1 MSEAKQVPNS
11 ATQVLPTKAVICGGE
26 LLLPERV
33 VINWDDTNFDNYFYT
48 DDDDDGVKPASK
60 SPVSSPVRYR
70 VAYNLGD
77 ISPQRWPA
85 SLSTK
90 QAPAPPAPSVPPS
103 LSQPPISQP
112 PPPIQ
117 RVPDK
122 PSLEKAPADDPVVDL
137 NVYQK
142 LAASTVST
150 VEETTRAAAAA
161 VARAQRIRNILAN
174 TQTGALS
181 RGGGRTPSPQPDG
194 HGRLVIA
201 QSGIK
206 DGYSNNP
213 PQRAGS
219 IRRDPIEPRQASRTR
234 GSVDPALI
242 KVSQTDQKEASRSIS
257 IRGMHTSTNTRVASP
272 DVSGRT
278 YQHHPIPP
286 AYPPS
291 SMGWPGAEHSQTQ
304 AALLAG
310 TGQYRQVSP
319 ARNGASPIQSRARAS
334 EYLQPP
340 PSRSSI
346 SLSPSRYR
354 ANSTGLDSQAPST
367 YIPKM
372 VLPVGGEHLKQTAS
386 PPRHPVSRT
395 GGTRTL
401 TQPIRPNDSPHLSEL
416 QYMQMA
422 RTNTVQEVATM
433 RPHDVPYSEASERIR
448 RITAL
453 MNYQRDRAGKSPRML
468 RGSQTSQ
475 ADAPYLPHGY

>member
-1 MSEAKQVPNS
+1 MSEAKQVPNP
-11 ATQVLPTKAVICGGE
+11 ATQVLPAKAAICGGE

-33 VINWDDTNFDNYFYT
+33 VINWDDTNFDNYFYN
-48 DDDDDGVKPASK
+48 DDDDEDVKPASK

-77 ISPQRWPA
+77 ISPQRWTAPLP
-85 SLSTK
+85 SK
-90 QAPAPPAPSVPPS
+90 QVPT
-103 LSQPPISQP
+103 SQPSSISQP
-112 PPPIQ
+112 PPVPQPPPTTQ
-117 RVPDK
+117 RVPEK
-122 PSLEKAPADDPVVDL
+122 PLPEKTPVDDPVVDL

-181 RGGGRTPSPQPDG
+181 RGSGRTPSPQPDGG

-201 QSGIK
+201 QSGLK
-206 DGYSNNP
+206 DNYASNQ

-219 IRRDPIEPRQASRTR
+219 IRRDPLEPRQASRTR
-234 GSVDPALI
+234 GNVDPSLI
-242 KVSQTDQKEASRSIS
+242 KVSQTDPREASRSIS
-257 IRGMHTSTNTRVASP
+257 IRGMHTSTSTRVASP

-278 YQHHPIPP
+278 YQPHPIPP

-291 SMGWPGAEHSQTQ
+291 SIGWPGAELSQTQ

-310 TGQYRQVSP
+310 AGQYRQVSP

-340 PSRSSI
+340 PSRSSVSI
-346 SLSPSRYR
+346 SPSRYR
-354 ANSTGLDSQAPST
+354 ASSTGLDTQAPST
-367 YIPKM
+367 YVPKM
-372 VLPVGGEHLKQTAS
+372 ALPVGGEHFKQTAS
-386 PPRHPVSRT
+386 PPRHPVSRAT
-395 GGTRTL
+395 GTRTL

-433 RPHDVPYSEASERIR
+433 RPHDIPYSEASERIR

-475 ADAPYLPHGY
+475 ADGPFLPHNY